1 MPKSPVDV
9 FITQYR
15 YEKSRVTQKVKVT
28 KKVNGKRTTTYEN
41 KTVNKWVL
49 KRETVILPVTP
60 EEIRIARERSFDDQA
75 TVNQRIYTRS
85 GALGGRTISLS
96 SFFTNQGSYL
106 QTRRTVF
113 GYKTPEA
120 HAKWFDARLNADTW
134 LIEIRIPKLGVRGF
148 FNLRQFEYSTIAGLR
163 DLNYTMT
170 WVERNVPKVRTTT
183 IK

>member
-15 YEKSRVTQKVKVT
+15 YETSRVRQKVKVI
-28 KKVNGKRTTTYEN
+28 KKVNGKRVTVYEMR
-41 KTVNKWVL
+41 TVNKAVL

-60 EEIRIARERSFDDQA
+60 EQIRITQGREFSDVPTIDKK
-75 TVNQRIYTRS
+75 VYTRS
-85 GALGGRTISLS
+85 GAIGGRTISLN

-106 QTRRTVF
+106 QTRRAVF

-120 HAKWFDARLNADTW
+120 HAQWFRGRLNADAW
-134 LIEIRIPKLGVRGF
+134 LIEVRIPKLGVRGF

-163 DLNYTMT
+163 DLDYSMT
-170 WVERNVPKVRTTT
+170 WVERHAPRIKTTT
-183 IK
+183 L

>member
-15 YEKSRVTQKVKVT
+15 YEKSRVTQKVKVR
-28 KKVNGKRTTTYEN
+28 KKVNGKWTTFYQN
-41 KTVNKWVL
+41 KTVNKWVM

-60 EEIRIARERSFDDQA
+60 EEIRISQERQYDDVA
-75 TVNQRIYTRS
+75 TLEQRLYTRN
-85 GALGGRTISLS
+85 GAIGGRVISLN

-120 HAKWFDARLNADTW
+120 HAKWFKERLGADKW
-134 LIEIRIPKLGVRGF
+134 LIEIRIPKLGFRGF

-163 DLNYTMT
+163 DLNYSMT
-170 WVERNVPKVRTTT
+170 WHERHAPMVKTK
-183 IK
+183 IL